1 MKVLIWSVKYIYTQM
16 STLAVAKALLDL
28 IIQYADVGKPSAS
41 RER

>member
-1 MKVLIWSVKYIYTQM
+1 M

-28 IIQYADVGKPSAS
+28 IIKYADAGKPSAS